1 MKTQTVCTNEMI
13 LPPCF
18 GGPDNQEV
26 PLSGARVGVTAATSH
41 EHKEVVL
48 KPRRNGAGGPGLA
61 VFETWGVMTLHKGKV
76 VTSTDFSLC
85 ALHSFR
91 RTGPAS

>member
-1 MKTQTVCTNEMI
+1 MTRRVARC
-13 LPPCF
+13 PRF
-18 GGPDNQEV
+18 A
-26 PLSGARVGVTAATSH
+26 SGRLDANLGR
-41 EHKEVVL
+41 
-48 KPRRNGAGGPGLA
+48 AGGPGLA

-85 ALHSFR
+85 ALQSFR